1 MKEGQPKPHYKKLL
15 AWGAVSAENVA
26 RSSPHSRWHKRSP
39 GMYDRRGHSFPIS
52 GQGLER
58 SSPHRD

>member
-26 RSSPHSRWHKRSP
+26 LLTP
-39 GMYDRRGHSFPIS
+39 
-52 GQGLER
+52 LALA
-58 SSPHRD
+58 

>member
-15 AWGAVSAENVA
+15 AGGAVSAENAA

-39 GMYDRRGHSFPIS
+39 GMYDRRGILPV
-52 GQGLER
+52 
-58 SSPHRD
+58 